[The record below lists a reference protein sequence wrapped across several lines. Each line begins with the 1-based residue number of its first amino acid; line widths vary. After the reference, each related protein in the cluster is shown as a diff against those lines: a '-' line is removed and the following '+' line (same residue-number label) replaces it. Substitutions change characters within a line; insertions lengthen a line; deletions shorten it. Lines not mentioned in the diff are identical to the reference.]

1 MSCKTQRGMTMIELL
16 VAMAIGVIVTLAVSQ
31 LLYTTENF
39 KRTTTS
45 TNDADQTGAYAVHA
59 LDRAL
64 RSAGSGIAQ
73 SAYSSSQAGVLGC
86 RLNAGSF
93 LPRTTAY
100 PAPFSTYFLG
110 GATPTALR
118 VAPVL
123 IGGGQSDAQGAGVYG
138 TNVKS
143 DVLVVMSASGA
154 AGGVTRANY
163 GAGSSTSIVLEST
176 VGFNQYDVLLISQ
189 SGTTDCLLE
198 EVANVPASG
207 STLTLQNNA
216 TTYPYY
222 TTGTTT
228 TLTTLDGSTASF
240 ITPLGNAA
248 PPTAASPASP
258 NNIQFTLFGVGT
270 NATLY
275 SYDLLQN
282 QYYVQGQGQ
291 NNMPQAIADQVVQ
304 MNAIY
309 GVALPATPSVFA
321 NWADPILTSGY
332 DINTVM
338 TTPATQQL
346 IVAVRVAIVVRGEY
360 YDANSNNCANTLNN
374 PNCNNTSL
382 FALSASSLTIFS
394 GLVDVKGTSLAKT
407 IFLNPQYRYRVFE
420 FTVPLR
426 DMILLAGGP

>member
-1 MSCKTQRGMTMIELL
+1 MNRNTQRGMTMIELL

-93 LPRTTAY
+93 LPRTTTAY
-100 PAPFSTYFLG
+100 PAPFATAFLG

-123 IGGGQSDAQGAGVYG
+123 IGAGQSDNS
-138 TNVKS
+138 TS
-143 DVLVVMSASGA
+143 DVLVVMGASGA

-163 GAGSSTSIVLEST
+163 GAGTSTSIVLEST

-189 SGTTDCLLE
+189 NGTTDCLLE
-198 EVANVPASG
+198 EVGSQPTSS
-207 STLTLQNNA
+207 STLTLSN
-216 TTYPYY
+216 TLPYY
-222 TTGTTT
+222 TTGSTT
-228 TLTTLDGSTASF
+228 TLSTLDASTASF

-270 NATLY
+270 NNTLY
-275 SYDLLQN
+275 SYDLLNNQKWVQN
-282 QYYVQGQGQ
+282 GGTGTDTS
-291 NNMPQAIADQVVQ
+291 QAIADQVVQ

-309 GVALPATPSVFA
+309 GVATTANPSVFN
-321 NWADPILTSGY
+321 NWASPGDSTHHY
-332 DINTVM
+332 DIGSVM
-338 TTPATQQL
+338 TTPATQEL

-360 YDANSNNCANTLNN
+360 YDANNNNCSNTANNSTCSNA
-374 PNCNNTSL
+374 TA
-382 FALSASSLTIFS
+382 FYVSAPSLTIFS
-394 GLVDVKGTSLAKT
+394 GLVDGYGVSLAKT
-407 IFLNPQYRYRVFE
+407 VGLDTHYRYRVFE